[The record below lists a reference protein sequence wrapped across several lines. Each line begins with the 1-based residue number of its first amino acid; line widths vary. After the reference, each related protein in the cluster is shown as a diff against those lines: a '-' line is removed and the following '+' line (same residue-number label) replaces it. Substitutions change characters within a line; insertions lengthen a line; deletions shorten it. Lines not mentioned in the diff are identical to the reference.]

1 MEFCPKCKC
10 IMLPKKKDKKIVF
23 TCALCGKT
31 GSVQD
36 DSKITEVV
44 HQKEKKIEL
53 VDDSIEEKTLPLTP
67 AECPKCKHTKAYYWT
82 IQTRA
87 SDEPETKF
95 LKCEKCKHVWRDYS

>member
-1 MEFCPKCKC
+1 MEFCPKCKT

-23 TCALCGKT
+23 TCPSCGIT
-31 GSVQD
+31 GSTQE
-36 DSKITEVV
+36 DSKITEVIK
-44 HQKEKKIEL
+44 HDAKKIEL
-53 VDDSIEEKTLPLTP
+53 VDDSFEDSTLPLTNI
-67 AECPKCKHTKAYYWT
+67 ECPKCKHTKAYYWT